1 MDEVNVVIQ
10 SVLPVQQSLPPQ
22 KEKGLEVQSKSEDSS
37 FDRTMRMENKKQPKT
52 EKMNR
57 EEAPKEEKKEYI
69 LSKQSVMKEEPIVKE
84 EEKKETEQL
93 LLAVSEQMVAI
104 EQLRVQ
110 PELLYQYI
118 QKIQELYKEYG
129 NVKLNELPAGE
140 LQQLQELL
148 SNMNIKNAI
157 CLEDT
162 MQMVL
167 DKVTMPEQTMQVL
180 KVVETEICNIAKKQE
195 EPKNA
200 GFLKKENDEE
210 ILKRTLDLEKNSA
223 KDSAKGSEKVQAKE
237 LVQNEETVITN
248 KSEMHG
254 AELFQKTAGS
264 EPVAKQNGMTEKVTL
279 PDLGK
284 KMEAQVEA
292 LQKFVVKQERVLFQ
306 LNPEKLGTLTVFMK
320 KHGDQIDVHVEM
332 EKHDAKK
339 RVEIIFDELR
349 LKLKE
354 KEINIQISYS
364 DKDENRKEQREQEQ
378 RQKQKLASTKH
389 EKKHAKEFAGLLEG

>member
-1 MDEVNVVIQ
+1 MIQ

-22 KEKGLEVQSKSEDSS
+22 KEKGLEVQSKNEDSS
-37 FDRTMRMENKKQPKT
+37 FDRTMRMENKKQPQT
-52 EKMNR
+52 EKTKR
-57 EEAPKEEKKEYI
+57 EEAPTEEKKDYI
-69 LSKQSVMKEEPIVKE
+69 LSKKSVTKEEPIVKK

-104 EQLRVQ
+104 EQLHVQ

-129 NVKLNELPAGE
+129 NIKLNELPAAE

-167 DKVTMPEQTMQVL
+167 DKMKMPEQTMQAL
-180 KVVETEICNIAKKQE
+180 KVVETETCNIAKKQE
-195 EPKNA
+195 ESKEVDLPKLESDDA
-200 GFLKKENDEE
+200 KVELPEVDALND
-210 ILKRTLDLEKNSA
+210 SSFA
-223 KDSAKGSEKVQAKE
+223 
-237 LVQNEETVITN
+237 
-248 KSEMHG
+248 G
-254 AELFQKTAGS
+254 AELLNKTTSTEQVGKSNSGA
-264 EPVAKQNGMTEKVTL
+264 EKVSL

-339 RVEIIFDELR
+339 RVEIIFDELK

-378 RQKQKLASTKH
+378 RQKQKLANTNH
-389 EKKHAKEFAGLLEG
+389 EKQQSTEFAGLLEE

>member
-22 KEKGLEVQSKSEDSS
+22 KEKGLEVQSKNEDSS

-52 EKMNR
+52 EKTKR
-57 EEAPKEEKKEYI
+57 EEAPKEEKKEYN
-69 LSKQSVMKEEPIVKE
+69 LSKPSVTKEEPIVKK

-104 EQLRVQ
+104 EQLHVQ

-129 NVKLNELPAGE
+129 NIKLNELPAAE

-167 DKVTMPEQTMQVL
+167 DKMKMPEQTMQAL
-180 KVVETEICNIAKKQE
+180 KVVETETCNIAKKQE
-195 EPKNA
+195 EFKDVDLSKAESDDAKVELPEGDA
-200 GFLKKENDEE
+200 LNDSS
-210 ILKRTLDLEKNSA
+210 SA
-223 KDSAKGSEKVQAKE
+223 
-237 LVQNEETVITN
+237 
-248 KSEMHG
+248 G
-254 AELFQKTAGS
+254 AELLNKTTSTEQIGKSNSGA
-264 EPVAKQNGMTEKVTL
+264 EKVSL

-339 RVEIIFDELR
+339 RVEIIFDELK

-378 RQKQKLASTKH
+378 RQKQKLANTNH
-389 EKKHAKEFAGLLEG
+389 EKQQSTEFAGLLEE

>member
-1 MDEVNVVIQ
+1 MDEVNIVIQ

-52 EKMNR
+52 EKMKQ

-69 LSKQSVMKEEPIVKE
+69 LSKQSVTKEEPIVKK

-129 NVKLNELPAGE
+129 NIKLNELPANE

-162 MQMVL
+162 MQMAL
-167 DKVTMPEQTMQVL
+167 DKVKMPEQLMQVL
-180 KVVETEICNIAKKQE
+180 KVVETETCNIAKKQE
-195 EPKNA
+195 ESKDVDLPTAESDDVKIELPE
-200 GFLKKENDEE
+200 GDVLNDSSS
-210 ILKRTLDLEKNSA
+210 T
-223 KDSAKGSEKVQAKE
+223 
-237 LVQNEETVITN
+237 
-248 KSEMHG
+248 G
-254 AELFQKTAGS
+254 AELLNKATGTDQIGKSNSGA
-264 EPVAKQNGMTEKVTL
+264 EKVSL

-389 EKKHAKEFAGLLEG
+389 EKQHSKEFAGLLEE

>member
-69 LSKQSVMKEEPIVKE
+69 LSKQSVTKEEPIVKE

-129 NVKLNELPAGE
+129 NVKLNELPAAE

-180 KVVETEICNIAKKQE
+180 KVVETETCNIAKKQE
-195 EPKNA
+195 E
-200 GFLKKENDEE
+200 
-210 ILKRTLDLEKNSA
+210 S
-223 KDSAKGSEKVQAKE
+223 KE
-237 LVQNEETVITN
+237 LDGDLPKAESDDVKIELPEGDVFND
-248 KSEMHG
+248 SSSAG
-254 AELFQKTAGS
+254 AELLNKATGTDSIGKSSSGA
-264 EPVAKQNGMTEKVTL
+264 EKVSL

-378 RQKQKLASTKH
+378 RQKQKLASPKH
-389 EKKHAKEFAGLLEG
+389 EKQHAKEFAGLLEE

>member
-1 MDEVNVVIQ
+1 MDEVNIVIQ

-52 EKMNR
+52 EKMKQ

-69 LSKQSVMKEEPIVKE
+69 FSKQSVTKEEPIVKK

-129 NVKLNELPAGE
+129 NIKLNELPAAE

-180 KVVETEICNIAKKQE
+180 KVVETETCNIAKKQE
-195 EPKNA
+195 E
-200 GFLKKENDEE
+200 
-210 ILKRTLDLEKNSA
+210 S
-223 KDSAKGSEKVQAKE
+223 KE
-237 LVQNEETVITN
+237 LDVDLPKAEGDDVKIELPEGDVLNNSSST
-248 KSEMHG
+248 G
-254 AELFQKTAGS
+254 AELLNKATGTDQIGKSNSGA
-264 EPVAKQNGMTEKVTL
+264 EKVTL

-389 EKKHAKEFAGLLEG
+389 EKQHAKEFAGLLEE

>member
-22 KEKGLEVQSKSEDSS
+22 KEKGLEVQLKNEDSS
-37 FDRTMRMENKKQPKT
+37 FDRTMRMENKKQPQT
-52 EKMNR
+52 EKTKR
-57 EEAPKEEKKEYI
+57 EEAPKEEKKEYN
-69 LSKQSVMKEEPIVKE
+69 LSKTSVTKEEPIVKK

-104 EQLRVQ
+104 EQLHVQ

-129 NVKLNELPAGE
+129 NIKLNELPAAE

-167 DKVTMPEQTMQVL
+167 DKMKMPEQTMQAL
-180 KVVETEICNIAKKQE
+180 KVVETETCNIAKEQE
-195 EPKNA
+195 ESKEVDLPKLESDDA
-200 GFLKKENDEE
+200 KVELPEVDALNDSS
-210 ILKRTLDLEKNSA
+210 SA
-223 KDSAKGSEKVQAKE
+223 
-237 LVQNEETVITN
+237 
-248 KSEMHG
+248 G
-254 AELFQKTAGS
+254 AELLNKTTSTEQIGKSNSGA
-264 EPVAKQNGMTEKVTL
+264 EKVSL

-378 RQKQKLASTKH
+378 RQKQKLANTNH
-389 EKKHAKEFAGLLEG
+389 EKQQSTEFAGLLEE

>member
-52 EKMNR
+52 EKMKR
-57 EEAPKEEKKEYI
+57 EEAPKEEKKEYN
-69 LSKQSVMKEEPIVKE
+69 LSKPSVTKEEPIVKK

-104 EQLRVQ
+104 EQLHVQ

-129 NVKLNELPAGE
+129 NIKLNELPAAE

-167 DKVTMPEQTMQVL
+167 DKMKMPEQTMQAL
-180 KVVETEICNIAKKQE
+180 KVVETETCNIAKEQE
-195 EPKNA
+195 ESKEVDLPKLESDDA
-200 GFLKKENDEE
+200 KVELPEVDALNDSS
-210 ILKRTLDLEKNSA
+210 SA
-223 KDSAKGSEKVQAKE
+223 
-237 LVQNEETVITN
+237 
-248 KSEMHG
+248 G
-254 AELFQKTAGS
+254 AELLNKTTSTEQIGKSNSGA
-264 EPVAKQNGMTEKVTL
+264 EKVSL

-378 RQKQKLASTKH
+378 RQKQKLANTNH
-389 EKKHAKEFAGLLEG
+389 EKQQSTEFAGLLEE

>member
-22 KEKGLEVQSKSEDSS
+22 KEKGLEVQSKNEDSS
-37 FDRTMRMENKKQPKT
+37 FDRTMRMENKKQPQT
-52 EKMNR
+52 EKTKR
-57 EEAPKEEKKEYI
+57 EEAPTEEKKDYI
-69 LSKQSVMKEEPIVKE
+69 LSKKSVTKEEPIVKK

-104 EQLRVQ
+104 EQLHVQ

-129 NVKLNELPAGE
+129 NIKLNELPAAE

-167 DKVTMPEQTMQVL
+167 DKMKMPEQTMQAL
-180 KVVETEICNIAKKQE
+180 KVVETETCNIAKKQE
-195 EPKNA
+195 EFKDVDFPKLESDDA
-200 GFLKKENDEE
+200 KVELPEVDALNDSS
-210 ILKRTLDLEKNSA
+210 SA
-223 KDSAKGSEKVQAKE
+223 
-237 LVQNEETVITN
+237 
-248 KSEMHG
+248 G
-254 AELFQKTAGS
+254 AELLNKTTSTEQVGKSNSGA
-264 EPVAKQNGMTEKVTL
+264 EKVSL

-339 RVEIIFDELR
+339 RVEIIFDELK

-378 RQKQKLASTKH
+378 RQKQKLANTNH
-389 EKKHAKEFAGLLEG
+389 EKQQSTEFAGLLEE

>member
-22 KEKGLEVQSKSEDSS
+22 KEKGLEVQSKNEDSS
-37 FDRTMRMENKKQPKT
+37 FDRTMRMEKKKQPQT
-52 EKMNR
+52 EKTKR
-57 EEAPKEEKKEYI
+57 EEAPKEERKDYI
-69 LSKQSVMKEEPIVKE
+69 LSKKSVTEEEPIVKK

-104 EQLRVQ
+104 EQLHVQ

-129 NVKLNELPAGE
+129 NIKLNELPAAE

-167 DKVTMPEQTMQVL
+167 EKMKMPEQAMQAL
-180 KVVETEICNIAKKQE
+180 KAVETETCNIAKEQE
-195 EPKNA
+195 EFKDVDLPKLESDDTKVELPEVDA
-200 GFLKKENDEE
+200 LNDSS
-210 ILKRTLDLEKNSA
+210 SA
-223 KDSAKGSEKVQAKE
+223 
-237 LVQNEETVITN
+237 
-248 KSEMHG
+248 G
-254 AELFQKTAGS
+254 AELLNKTTSTEQVGKSNSGA
-264 EPVAKQNGMTEKVTL
+264 EKVSL

-364 DKDENRKEQREQEQ
+364 DKDENRKEQREQDQ
-378 RQKQKLASTKH
+378 RQKQKLANTNH
-389 EKKHAKEFAGLLEG
+389 EKQQSTEFAGLLEE

>member
-22 KEKGLEVQSKSEDSS
+22 KEKGLEIQSKNENSS
-37 FDRTMRMENKKQPKT
+37 FDRTLRMENKQQPKT
-52 EKMNR
+52 EKTKR
-57 EEAPKEEKKEYI
+57 EEAPKEEKKEYN
-69 LSKQSVMKEEPIVKE
+69 LSKPSVTKEEPSVKK

-110 PELLYQYI
+110 PELLYQYM

-129 NVKLNELPAGE
+129 NIKLNELPAGE

-167 DKVTMPEQTMQVL
+167 DKVKMPEQMMQAL
-180 KVVETEICNIAKKQE
+180 KVVETETCNIAKKQE
-195 EPKNA
+195 ESK
-200 GFLKKENDEE
+200 DV
-210 ILKRTLDLEKNSA
+210 DL
-223 KDSAKGSEKVQAKE
+223 
-237 LVQNEETVITN
+237 L
-248 KSEMHG
+248 KSESDDVKVELPEVDSLSDSSSTG
-254 AELFQKTAGS
+254 AELLNKATSTDQIGKSNSGA
-264 EPVAKQNGMTEKVTL
+264 EKVTL

-306 LNPEKLGTLTVFMK
+306 LNPEKFGTLTVFMK

-378 RQKQKLASTKH
+378 RQKQKLASTQH
-389 EKKHAKEFAGLLEG
+389 EKQQSKEFAGLLEE

>member
-22 KEKGLEVQSKSEDSS
+22 KEKGLEVQSKNEDSS
-37 FDRTMRMENKKQPKT
+37 FDRTMRMENKKQPQT
-52 EKMNR
+52 EKTKR
-57 EEAPKEEKKEYI
+57 EEAPTEEKKDYI
-69 LSKQSVMKEEPIVKE
+69 LSKKSVTKEEPNVKK

-104 EQLRVQ
+104 EQLHVQ

-129 NVKLNELPAGE
+129 NIKLNELPAAE

-167 DKVTMPEQTMQVL
+167 DKMKMPEQTMQAL
-180 KVVETEICNIAKKQE
+180 KVVETETCNIAKEQE
-195 EPKNA
+195 ESKEVDLPKLESDDA
-200 GFLKKENDEE
+200 KVELPEVDALNDSS
-210 ILKRTLDLEKNSA
+210 SA
-223 KDSAKGSEKVQAKE
+223 
-237 LVQNEETVITN
+237 
-248 KSEMHG
+248 G
-254 AELFQKTAGS
+254 AELLNKTTSTEQVGKSNSGA
-264 EPVAKQNGMTEKVTL
+264 EKVSL

-320 KHGDQIDVHVEM
+320 KQGDQIDVHVEM

-339 RVEIIFDELR
+339 RVEIIFDELK

-378 RQKQKLASTKH
+378 RQKQKLANTNH
-389 EKKHAKEFAGLLEG
+389 EKQQSTEFAGLLEE

>member
-22 KEKGLEVQSKSEDSS
+22 KEKGLEVQSKNEDSS
-37 FDRTMRMENKKQPKT
+37 FDRTMRMENKKQPQT
-52 EKMNR
+52 EKTKR
-57 EEAPKEEKKEYI
+57 EEAPKEERKDYI
-69 LSKQSVMKEEPIVKE
+69 LSKKSVTEEEPIVKK

-104 EQLRVQ
+104 EQLHVQ

-129 NVKLNELPAGE
+129 NIKLNELPAAE

-167 DKVTMPEQTMQVL
+167 EKMKMPEQAMQAL
-180 KVVETEICNIAKKQE
+180 KAVETETCNIAKGQE
-195 EPKNA
+195 EFKDVDLPKLESDDTKVELPEVDA
-200 GFLKKENDEE
+200 LNDSS
-210 ILKRTLDLEKNSA
+210 SA
-223 KDSAKGSEKVQAKE
+223 
-237 LVQNEETVITN
+237 
-248 KSEMHG
+248 G
-254 AELFQKTAGS
+254 AELLNKTTSTEQVGKSNSGA
-264 EPVAKQNGMTEKVTL
+264 EKVSL

-364 DKDENRKEQREQEQ
+364 DKDENRKEQREQDQ
-378 RQKQKLASTKH
+378 RQKQKLANTNH
-389 EKKHAKEFAGLLEG
+389 EKQQSTEFAGLLEE

>member
-37 FDRTMRMENKKQPKT
+37 FDRAMRMENKKQPKT
-52 EKMNR
+52 EKTKR
-57 EEAPKEEKKEYI
+57 EEAPIEEKKEYI
-69 LSKQSVMKEEPIVKE
+69 LSKKSVTKEAPFVKK

-129 NVKLNELPAGE
+129 NIKLNELPAGE

-167 DKVTMPEQTMQVL
+167 DKVTMPEQTMEAL
-180 KVVETEICNIAKKQE
+180 KVVETETCNIAKKQE
-195 EPKNA
+195 DFK
-200 GFLKKENDEE
+200 D
-210 ILKRTLDLEKNSA
+210 LDL
-223 KDSAKGSEKVQAKE
+223 D
-237 LVQNEETVITN
+237 LL
-248 KSEMHG
+248 KSESDDVKVELPEGDTLNDSSSAG
-254 AELFQKTAGS
+254 AELLNKATSTDQVGKSNSGA
-264 EPVAKQNGMTEKVTL
+264 EKVSL

-378 RQKQKLASTKH
+378 RQKQKLASPKH
-389 EKKHAKEFAGLLEG
+389 EKQHAKEFAGLLEE

>member
-22 KEKGLEVQSKSEDSS
+22 KDKGLEIQSKNEDSS
-37 FDRTMRMENKKQPKT
+37 FDRTMRMENKKQPQT
-52 EKMNR
+52 EKTKR
-57 EEAPKEEKKEYI
+57 EEAPTEEKKDYI
-69 LSKQSVMKEEPIVKE
+69 LSKKSVTKEEPIVKK

-104 EQLRVQ
+104 EQLHVQ

-129 NVKLNELPAGE
+129 NIKLNELPAAE

-167 DKVTMPEQTMQVL
+167 DKMKMPEQTMQAL
-180 KVVETEICNIAKKQE
+180 KVVETETCNIAKKQE
-195 EPKNA
+195 EFKDVDLPKGESDDA
-200 GFLKKENDEE
+200 KVELPEVDALNDSSS
-210 ILKRTLDLEKNSA
+210 T
-223 KDSAKGSEKVQAKE
+223 
-237 LVQNEETVITN
+237 
-248 KSEMHG
+248 G
-254 AELFQKTAGS
+254 AELLNKTTSTEQVGKSNSGA
-264 EPVAKQNGMTEKVTL
+264 EKVSL

-339 RVEIIFDELR
+339 RVEIIFDELK

-378 RQKQKLASTKH
+378 RQKQKLANTNH
-389 EKKHAKEFAGLLEG
+389 EKQQSTEFAGLLEE

>member
-1 MDEVNVVIQ
+1 MDEVNIVIQ

-52 EKMNR
+52 EKMKR
-57 EEAPKEEKKEYI
+57 EEAPKEEKKEYT
-69 LSKQSVMKEEPIVKE
+69 LSKQSVTKEEPIVKK

-129 NVKLNELPAGE
+129 NIKLNELPANE

-162 MQMVL
+162 MQMAL
-167 DKVTMPEQTMQVL
+167 DKMKIPEQTMQAL
-180 KVVETEICNIAKKQE
+180 KIVETETCNIAKKQE
-195 EPKNA
+195 
-200 GFLKKENDEE
+200 D
-210 ILKRTLDLEKNSA
+210 A
-223 KDSAKGSEKVQAKE
+223 KDLDVDLPKAEGDDVKIE
-237 LVQNEETVITN
+237 LPEGDVLNDSSST
-248 KSEMHG
+248 G
-254 AELFQKTAGS
+254 AELLNKATGTDQIGKSNSGA
-264 EPVAKQNGMTEKVTL
+264 EKVTL

-389 EKKHAKEFAGLLEG
+389 EKQHAKEFAGLLEE

>member
-22 KEKGLEVQSKSEDSS
+22 KEKGLEVQSKNEDSS
-37 FDRTMRMENKKQPKT
+37 FDRTMRMENKKQPQT
-52 EKMNR
+52 EKTKR
-57 EEAPKEEKKEYI
+57 EEAPTEEKKDYI
-69 LSKQSVMKEEPIVKE
+69 LSKKSVTKEEPIVKK

-104 EQLRVQ
+104 EQLHVQ

-129 NVKLNELPAGE
+129 NIKLNELSAAE

-167 DKVTMPEQTMQVL
+167 DKMKMPEQTMQAL
-180 KVVETEICNIAKKQE
+180 KVVETETCNIAKKQE
-195 EPKNA
+195 ESKEVDLPKLESDDA
-200 GFLKKENDEE
+200 KVELPEVDALNDSS
-210 ILKRTLDLEKNSA
+210 SA
-223 KDSAKGSEKVQAKE
+223 
-237 LVQNEETVITN
+237 
-248 KSEMHG
+248 G
-254 AELFQKTAGS
+254 AELLNKTTSTEQVGKSNSGA
-264 EPVAKQNGMTEKVTL
+264 EKVSL

-339 RVEIIFDELR
+339 RVEIIFDELK

-378 RQKQKLASTKH
+378 RQKQKLANTNH
-389 EKKHAKEFAGLLEG
+389 EKQQSTEFAGLLEE

>member
-1 MDEVNVVIQ
+1 MDEVNIVIQ

-52 EKMNR
+52 EKMKR
-57 EEAPKEEKKEYI
+57 EEAPKEEKEYI
-69 LSKQSVMKEEPIVKE
+69 LSKQSVTKEEPIVKK
-84 EEKKETEQL
+84 EEKQETEQL

-162 MQMVL
+162 MQMAL
-167 DKVTMPEQTMQVL
+167 DKVKMPEQTMQVL
-180 KVVETEICNIAKKQE
+180 KVVETETCNIAKKQE
-195 EPKNA
+195 DSKDLDVDLPKA
-200 GFLKKENDEE
+200 EGDDVKIELLEGDVLNDSSS
-210 ILKRTLDLEKNSA
+210 T
-223 KDSAKGSEKVQAKE
+223 
-237 LVQNEETVITN
+237 
-248 KSEMHG
+248 G
-254 AELFQKTAGS
+254 AELLNKATGTDQIGKSNSGA
-264 EPVAKQNGMTEKVTL
+264 EKVTL

-389 EKKHAKEFAGLLEG
+389 EKQHSKEFAGLLEE

>member
-1 MDEVNVVIQ
+1 MDEVNIVIQ

-52 EKMNR
+52 EKMKR

-69 LSKQSVMKEEPIVKE
+69 LSKQSVTKEEPIVKK

-129 NVKLNELPAGE
+129 NIKLNELPANE

-167 DKVTMPEQTMQVL
+167 DKVTMPEQTMQAL
-180 KVVETEICNIAKKQE
+180 KIVETETCNIAKKQE
-195 EPKNA
+195 DSKDLDVDLPKA
-200 GFLKKENDEE
+200 EGDDVKIELPEGDVLNDSSS
-210 ILKRTLDLEKNSA
+210 T
-223 KDSAKGSEKVQAKE
+223 
-237 LVQNEETVITN
+237 
-248 KSEMHG
+248 G
-254 AELFQKTAGS
+254 AELLNKATGTDQIGKSNSGA
-264 EPVAKQNGMTEKVTL
+264 EKVTI

-389 EKKHAKEFAGLLEG
+389 EKQHAKEFAGLLEE

>member
-22 KEKGLEVQSKSEDSS
+22 KEKGLEVQSKNEDSS
-37 FDRTMRMENKKQPKT
+37 FDRTMRIENKKQPKT
-52 EKMNR
+52 EKTKR
-57 EEAPKEEKKEYI
+57 EEAPKEEKKEYN
-69 LSKQSVMKEEPIVKE
+69 LSKPSVTKEEPIVKK
-84 EEKKETEQL
+84 EEKKDTEQL

-104 EQLRVQ
+104 EQLHVQ

-129 NVKLNELPAGE
+129 NIKLNELPAAE

-167 DKVTMPEQTMQVL
+167 DKMKMPEQTMQAL
-180 KVVETEICNIAKKQE
+180 KVVETETCNIAKEQE
-195 EPKNA
+195 EFKEVDLPKLESDDA
-200 GFLKKENDEE
+200 KVELPEVDALNDSS
-210 ILKRTLDLEKNSA
+210 SA
-223 KDSAKGSEKVQAKE
+223 
-237 LVQNEETVITN
+237 
-248 KSEMHG
+248 G
-254 AELFQKTAGS
+254 AELLNKTTSTEQIGKSNSGA
-264 EPVAKQNGMTEKVTL
+264 EKVSL

-378 RQKQKLASTKH
+378 RQKQKLANTNH
-389 EKKHAKEFAGLLEG
+389 EKQQSTEFAGLLEE

>member
-37 FDRTMRMENKKQPKT
+37 FDRAMRMENKKQPKT
-52 EKMNR
+52 EKTKQEN
-57 EEAPKEEKKEYI
+57 APGDRKENI
-69 LSKQSVMKEEPIVKE
+69 LSKKSATKEEPSVKK

-129 NVKLNELPAGE
+129 NIKLNELPAGE

-162 MQMVL
+162 MQIVL
-167 DKVTMPEQTMQVL
+167 DKVKMPEQMMQVL
-180 KVVETEICNIAKKQE
+180 KVVEKEACNIAKQQE
-195 EPKNA
+195 EFKDLDGDLPKAESDNVKIELPE
-200 GFLKKENDEE
+200 GDVFNDS
-210 ILKRTLDLEKNSA
+210 NSA
-223 KDSAKGSEKVQAKE
+223 
-237 LVQNEETVITN
+237 
-248 KSEMHG
+248 G
-254 AELFQKTAGS
+254 AELLNKATSTDQIGKSNSGA
-264 EPVAKQNGMTEKVTL
+264 EKVSL

-306 LNPEKLGTLTVFMK
+306 LNPEKLGTVTVFMK

-378 RQKQKLASTKH
+378 RQKQQLASTKH
-389 EKKHAKEFAGLLEG
+389 EKQESKEFAGLLEE

>member
-22 KEKGLEVQSKSEDSS
+22 KEKGLEVQSKNEDSS
-37 FDRTMRMENKKQPKT
+37 FDRTMRMENKKQPQT
-52 EKMNR
+52 EKTKR
-57 EEAPKEEKKEYI
+57 EEAPTEEKKDYI
-69 LSKQSVMKEEPIVKE
+69 LSKKSVTKEEPNVKK

-104 EQLRVQ
+104 EQLHVQ

-129 NVKLNELPAGE
+129 NIKLNELPAAE
-140 LQQLQELL
+140 LQQLQELF

-167 DKVTMPEQTMQVL
+167 DKMKMPEQTMQAL
-180 KVVETEICNIAKKQE
+180 KVVETETCNIAKEQE
-195 EPKNA
+195 ESKEVDLPKLESDDA
-200 GFLKKENDEE
+200 KVELPEVDALNDSS
-210 ILKRTLDLEKNSA
+210 SA
-223 KDSAKGSEKVQAKE
+223 
-237 LVQNEETVITN
+237 
-248 KSEMHG
+248 G
-254 AELFQKTAGS
+254 AELLNKTTSTEQVGKSNSGA
-264 EPVAKQNGMTEKVTL
+264 EKVSL

-339 RVEIIFDELR
+339 RVEIIFDELK

-378 RQKQKLASTKH
+378 RQKQKLANTNH
-389 EKKHAKEFAGLLEG
+389 EKQQSTEFAGLLEE

>member
-37 FDRTMRMENKKQPKT
+37 FDRVMRMENTKQPKT
-52 EKMNR
+52 EKTKR
-57 EEAPKEEKKEYI
+57 EDAPEDRKENI
-69 LSKQSVMKEEPIVKE
+69 LSKKSATKEEPSVKK

-129 NVKLNELPAGE
+129 NIKLNELPAGE

-167 DKVTMPEQTMQVL
+167 DKVKMPEQTMEVL
-180 KVVETEICNIAKKQE
+180 KVVETETCNIAKKQE
-195 EPKNA
+195 ESK
-200 GFLKKENDEE
+200 
-210 ILKRTLDLEKNSA
+210 DLEGDLPKAESEDVKVELPEGDVFNDSNSA
-223 KDSAKGSEKVQAKE
+223 
-237 LVQNEETVITN
+237 
-248 KSEMHG
+248 G
-254 AELFQKTAGS
+254 AELLNKATSTDQIGKSNSGA
-264 EPVAKQNGMTEKVTL
+264 EKVSL

-354 KEINIQISYS
+354 KEINIQISYA

-378 RQKQKLASTKH
+378 RQKQKLATTRH
-389 EKKHAKEFAGLLEG
+389 EKQESKEFAGLLEE

>member
-22 KEKGLEVQSKSEDSS
+22 KEKGLEVQSKNEDSS
-37 FDRTMRMENKKQPKT
+37 FDRTMRNENKKQPKT
-52 EKMNR
+52 EKTKR
-57 EEAPKEEKKEYI
+57 EEAPKEEKKEYN
-69 LSKQSVMKEEPIVKE
+69 LSKPSVTKEEPIVKK

-104 EQLRVQ
+104 EQLHVQ

-129 NVKLNELPAGE
+129 NIKLNELPAAE

-167 DKVTMPEQTMQVL
+167 DKMKMPEQTMQAL
-180 KVVETEICNIAKKQE
+180 KAVETETCNIAKKQE
-195 EPKNA
+195 EFKDVDLPKA
-200 GFLKKENDEE
+200 ESDDAKVELPEIDALNDSS
-210 ILKRTLDLEKNSA
+210 SA
-223 KDSAKGSEKVQAKE
+223 
-237 LVQNEETVITN
+237 
-248 KSEMHG
+248 G
-254 AELFQKTAGS
+254 AELLNKATSTEQIGKSNSGAG
-264 EPVAKQNGMTEKVTL
+264 KVSL

-339 RVEIIFDELR
+339 RVEIIFDELK

-378 RQKQKLASTKH
+378 RQKQKLANTNH
-389 EKKHAKEFAGLLEG
+389 EKQQSTEFAGLLEE

>member
-22 KEKGLEVQSKSEDSS
+22 KEKGLEVQSKNEDSS
-37 FDRTMRMENKKQPKT
+37 FDRTMRIENKKQPKT
-52 EKMNR
+52 EKTKR
-57 EEAPKEEKKEYI
+57 EEAPKEEKKEYN
-69 LSKQSVMKEEPIVKE
+69 LSKTSVTKEEPIVKK

-104 EQLRVQ
+104 EQLHVQ

-129 NVKLNELPAGE
+129 NIKLNELPAAE

-167 DKVTMPEQTMQVL
+167 DKMKMPEQAMQAL
-180 KVVETEICNIAKKQE
+180 KAVETETCNIAKKQE
-195 EPKNA
+195 ESKEVDLPKLESDDA
-200 GFLKKENDEE
+200 KVELPEVDALNDSS
-210 ILKRTLDLEKNSA
+210 SA
-223 KDSAKGSEKVQAKE
+223 
-237 LVQNEETVITN
+237 
-248 KSEMHG
+248 G
-254 AELFQKTAGS
+254 AELLNKTTSTEQIGKSNSGA
-264 EPVAKQNGMTEKVTL
+264 EKVSL

-378 RQKQKLASTKH
+378 RQKQKLANTNH
-389 EKKHAKEFAGLLEG
+389 EKQQSTEFAGLLEE

>member
-22 KEKGLEVQSKSEDSS
+22 KEKGLEVQSKNEDSS
-37 FDRTMRMENKKQPKT
+37 FDRTMRMENKKQPQT
-52 EKMNR
+52 EKTKR
-57 EEAPKEEKKEYI
+57 EEAPTEEKKDYI
-69 LSKQSVMKEEPIVKE
+69 LSKKSVTKEEPIVKK

-104 EQLRVQ
+104 EQLHVQ

-129 NVKLNELPAGE
+129 NIKLNELPAAE

-167 DKVTMPEQTMQVL
+167 DKMKMPEQTMQAL
-180 KVVETEICNIAKKQE
+180 KVVETETCNIAKKQE
-195 EPKNA
+195 ESKEVDLPKLESDDA
-200 GFLKKENDEE
+200 KVELPEVDALNDSS
-210 ILKRTLDLEKNSA
+210 SA
-223 KDSAKGSEKVQAKE
+223 
-237 LVQNEETVITN
+237 
-248 KSEMHG
+248 G
-254 AELFQKTAGS
+254 AELLNKTTSTEQVGKSNSGA
-264 EPVAKQNGMTEKVTL
+264 EKVSL

-320 KHGDQIDVHVEM
+320 KQGDQIDVHVEM

-339 RVEIIFDELR
+339 RVEIIFDELK

-378 RQKQKLASTKH
+378 RQKQKLANTNH
-389 EKKHAKEFAGLLEG
+389 EKQQSTEFAGLLEE

>member
-22 KEKGLEVQSKSEDSS
+22 KEKGLEIQSKNENSS
-37 FDRTMRMENKKQPKT
+37 FDRTLRMENKQQPKT
-52 EKMNR
+52 EKTKR
-57 EEAPKEEKKEYI
+57 EEAPKEEKKEYN
-69 LSKQSVMKEEPIVKE
+69 LSKPSVTKEEPIVKK

-129 NVKLNELPAGE
+129 NIKLNELPAGE

-148 SNMNIKNAI
+148 SNMNIKNAV

-167 DKVTMPEQTMQVL
+167 DKVKMPEQTMQAL
-180 KVVETEICNIAKKQE
+180 KVVETETCNIAKKQE
-195 EPKNA
+195 ESK
-200 GFLKKENDEE
+200 DV
-210 ILKRTLDLEKNSA
+210 DL
-223 KDSAKGSEKVQAKE
+223 
-237 LVQNEETVITN
+237 L
-248 KSEMHG
+248 KSESDDVKVELPEVDSLNDSSSTG
-254 AELFQKTAGS
+254 AELLNKATSTDQIGKSNSGA
-264 EPVAKQNGMTEKVTL
+264 EKVTL

-306 LNPEKLGTLTVFMK
+306 LNPEKFGTLTVFMK

-378 RQKQKLASTKH
+378 RQKQKLASTQH
-389 EKKHAKEFAGLLEG
+389 EKQQSKEFAGLLEE

>member
-37 FDRTMRMENKKQPKT
+37 FDRAMRMENKQQPKT
-52 EKMNR
+52 EKTKREDAPENR
-57 EEAPKEEKKEYI
+57 KENI
-69 LSKQSVMKEEPIVKE
+69 LSKKTATKEEPNVKK

-129 NVKLNELPAGE
+129 NIKLNELPAGE

-162 MQMVL
+162 MQMIL
-167 DKVTMPEQTMQVL
+167 DKVKMPEQTMQVL
-180 KVVETEICNIAKKQE
+180 KVVETETCNIAKKQE
-195 EPKNA
+195 DSKDVDLPTAESDDVKIELPE
-200 GFLKKENDEE
+200 GDVFNDS
-210 ILKRTLDLEKNSA
+210 NSA
-223 KDSAKGSEKVQAKE
+223 
-237 LVQNEETVITN
+237 
-248 KSEMHG
+248 G
-254 AELFQKTAGS
+254 AELLNKAASTDPIGKSNSGA
-264 EPVAKQNGMTEKVTL
+264 EKVSL

-378 RQKQKLASTKH
+378 RQKQQLASTKH
-389 EKKHAKEFAGLLEG
+389 EKQESKEFAGLLEE

>member
-22 KEKGLEVQSKSEDSS
+22 KEKGLEVQSKNEDSS
-37 FDRTMRMENKKQPKT
+37 FDRTMRMENKKQPQT
-52 EKMNR
+52 EKAKR
-57 EEAPKEEKKEYI
+57 EEAPKEEKKDYI
-69 LSKQSVMKEEPIVKE
+69 LSKKSVTKEEPIVKK

-104 EQLRVQ
+104 EQLHVQ

-129 NVKLNELPAGE
+129 NIKLNELPAAE

-167 DKVTMPEQTMQVL
+167 DKMKMPEQTMQAL
-180 KVVETEICNIAKKQE
+180 KAVETETCNIAKKQE
-195 EPKNA
+195 EFKDVDIPKA
-200 GFLKKENDEE
+200 ERDGAKVELPEGDALNDSS
-210 ILKRTLDLEKNSA
+210 SA
-223 KDSAKGSEKVQAKE
+223 
-237 LVQNEETVITN
+237 
-248 KSEMHG
+248 G
-254 AELFQKTAGS
+254 AELLNKTTSTEQIGKSNSGA
-264 EPVAKQNGMTEKVTL
+264 EKVSL

-339 RVEIIFDELR
+339 RVEIIFDELK

-378 RQKQKLASTKH
+378 RQKQKLANTNH
-389 EKKHAKEFAGLLEG
+389 EKQQSTEFAGLLEE

>member
-22 KEKGLEVQSKSEDSS
+22 KEKGLEIQSENENSS
-37 FDRTMRMENKKQPKT
+37 FDRTLRMENKQQPKT
-52 EKMNR
+52 EKTKR
-57 EEAPKEEKKEYI
+57 EEAPKEEKKEYN
-69 LSKQSVMKEEPIVKE
+69 LSKPSVTKEEPIVKK

-104 EQLRVQ
+104 EQLLVQ

-129 NVKLNELPAGE
+129 DIKLNELPAGE

-148 SNMNIKNAI
+148 SNMNIKNAV

-167 DKVTMPEQTMQVL
+167 DKVKMPEQTMQAL
-180 KVVETEICNIAKKQE
+180 KVVETETCNIAKKQE
-195 EPKNA
+195 ESK
-200 GFLKKENDEE
+200 DV
-210 ILKRTLDLEKNSA
+210 DL
-223 KDSAKGSEKVQAKE
+223 
-237 LVQNEETVITN
+237 L
-248 KSEMHG
+248 KSESDDVKVELPEVDLLNDSSSTG
-254 AELFQKTAGS
+254 AELLNKATSTDQIGKSNSGA
-264 EPVAKQNGMTEKVTL
+264 EKVTL

-306 LNPEKLGTLTVFMK
+306 LNPEKFGTLTVFMK

-378 RQKQKLASTKH
+378 RQKQKLASTQH
-389 EKKHAKEFAGLLEG
+389 EKQQSKEFAGLLEE

>member
-22 KEKGLEVQSKSEDSS
+22 KEKGLEVQSKNEDSS
-37 FDRTMRMENKKQPKT
+37 FDRTMRMENKKQPQT
-52 EKMNR
+52 EKTKR
-57 EEAPKEEKKEYI
+57 EEAPKEERKDYI
-69 LSKQSVMKEEPIVKE
+69 LSKKSVTEEEPIVKK

-104 EQLRVQ
+104 EQLHVQ

-129 NVKLNELPAGE
+129 NIKLNELPAAE

-167 DKVTMPEQTMQVL
+167 DKMKMPEQTMQAL
-180 KVVETEICNIAKKQE
+180 KVVETETCNIAKKQE
-195 EPKNA
+195 ESKEVDLPKLESDDA
-200 GFLKKENDEE
+200 KVELPEVDALNDSS
-210 ILKRTLDLEKNSA
+210 SA
-223 KDSAKGSEKVQAKE
+223 
-237 LVQNEETVITN
+237 
-248 KSEMHG
+248 G
-254 AELFQKTAGS
+254 AELLNKTTSTEQIGKSNSGA
-264 EPVAKQNGMTEKVTL
+264 EKVSL

-378 RQKQKLASTKH
+378 RQKQKLANTNH
-389 EKKHAKEFAGLLEG
+389 EKQQSTEFAGLLEE

>member
-1 MDEVNVVIQ
+1 MDEVNIVIQ

-52 EKMNR
+52 EKIKQ

-69 LSKQSVMKEEPIVKE
+69 LSEQAVTKEEPIVKK

-129 NVKLNELPAGE
+129 NIKLNELPAAE

-162 MQMVL
+162 IQMAL

-180 KVVETEICNIAKKQE
+180 KVVESESCNIAKKQE
-195 EPKNA
+195 EFKDLDTDLPESGSDNVKIELPEVDA
-200 GFLKKENDEE
+200 LNDSS
-210 ILKRTLDLEKNSA
+210 SA
-223 KDSAKGSEKVQAKE
+223 
-237 LVQNEETVITN
+237 
-248 KSEMHG
+248 G
-254 AELFQKTAGS
+254 AELLNKATR
-264 EPVAKQNGMTEKVTL
+264 
-279 PDLGK
+279 PDKKGK
-284 KMEAQVEA
+284 
-292 LQKFVVKQERVLFQ
+292 
-306 LNPEKLGTLTVFMK
+306 
-320 KHGDQIDVHVEM
+320 
-332 EKHDAKK
+332 
-339 RVEIIFDELR
+339 
-349 LKLKE
+349 
-354 KEINIQISYS
+354 
-364 DKDENRKEQREQEQ
+364 
-378 RQKQKLASTKH
+378 
-389 EKKHAKEFAGLLEG
+389 

>member
-1 MDEVNVVIQ
+1 MDEVNIVIQ

-52 EKMNR
+52 EKMKR

-69 LSKQSVMKEEPIVKE
+69 LSKQSVTKEEPIVKK

-129 NVKLNELPAGE
+129 NIKLNELPANE

-162 MQMVL
+162 MQMAL
-167 DKVTMPEQTMQVL
+167 DKVKMPEQTMQVL
-180 KVVETEICNIAKKQE
+180 KVVETETCNIAKKQE
-195 EPKNA
+195 EFKDTDFPKDE
-200 GFLKKENDEE
+200 GDDVKIELPEGDVLNDSSS
-210 ILKRTLDLEKNSA
+210 T
-223 KDSAKGSEKVQAKE
+223 
-237 LVQNEETVITN
+237 
-248 KSEMHG
+248 G
-254 AELFQKTAGS
+254 AELLNKATGTDQIGKSNSSAD
-264 EPVAKQNGMTEKVTL
+264 KVSL

-389 EKKHAKEFAGLLEG
+389 EKQHSKEFAGLLEE

>member
-1 MDEVNVVIQ
+1 MDEVNVVNVVIQ

-22 KEKGLEVQSKSEDSS
+22 KEKGLEVQSKNEDSS
-37 FDRTMRMENKKQPKT
+37 FDRTMRMENKKQPQT
-52 EKMNR
+52 EKTKR
-57 EEAPKEEKKEYI
+57 EEAPKEERKDYI
-69 LSKQSVMKEEPIVKE
+69 LSKKSVTEEEPIVKK

-104 EQLRVQ
+104 EQLHVQ

-129 NVKLNELPAGE
+129 NIKLNELPAAE

-167 DKVTMPEQTMQVL
+167 DKMKMPEQTMQAL
-180 KVVETEICNIAKKQE
+180 KVVETETCNIAKEQE
-195 EPKNA
+195 EFKEVDLPKLESDDA
-200 GFLKKENDEE
+200 KVELPEVDALNDSS
-210 ILKRTLDLEKNSA
+210 SA
-223 KDSAKGSEKVQAKE
+223 
-237 LVQNEETVITN
+237 
-248 KSEMHG
+248 G
-254 AELFQKTAGS
+254 AELLNKTTSTEQIGKSNSGA
-264 EPVAKQNGMTEKVTL
+264 EKVSL

-378 RQKQKLASTKH
+378 RQKQKLANTNH
-389 EKKHAKEFAGLLEG
+389 EKQQSTEFAGLLEE

>member
-22 KEKGLEVQSKSEDSS
+22 KEKGLEVQSKNEDSS
-37 FDRTMRMENKKQPKT
+37 FDRTMRIENKKQPKT
-52 EKMNR
+52 EKTKR
-57 EEAPKEEKKEYI
+57 EEAPKEEKKEYN
-69 LSKQSVMKEEPIVKE
+69 LSKPSVTKEEPIVKK

-104 EQLRVQ
+104 EQLHVQ

-129 NVKLNELPAGE
+129 NIKLNELPAAE

-167 DKVTMPEQTMQVL
+167 DKMKMPEQTMQAL
-180 KVVETEICNIAKKQE
+180 KVVETETCNIAKEQE
-195 EPKNA
+195 ESKEVDLPKLESDDA
-200 GFLKKENDEE
+200 KVELPEVDALNDSS
-210 ILKRTLDLEKNSA
+210 SA
-223 KDSAKGSEKVQAKE
+223 
-237 LVQNEETVITN
+237 
-248 KSEMHG
+248 G
-254 AELFQKTAGS
+254 AELLNKTTSTEQVGKSNSGA
-264 EPVAKQNGMTEKVTL
+264 EKVSL

-339 RVEIIFDELR
+339 RVEIIFDELK

-378 RQKQKLASTKH
+378 RQKQKLANTNH
-389 EKKHAKEFAGLLEG
+389 EKQQSTEFAGLLEE

>member
-22 KEKGLEVQSKSEDSS
+22 KEKGLEIQSKNENSS
-37 FDRTMRMENKKQPKT
+37 FDRTLRMENKQQPKT
-52 EKMNR
+52 EKTKR
-57 EEAPKEEKKEYI
+57 EEAPKEEKKEYN
-69 LSKQSVMKEEPIVKE
+69 LSKPSVTKEEPSVKK

-129 NVKLNELPAGE
+129 NIKLNELPAGE

-167 DKVTMPEQTMQVL
+167 DKVKMPEQTMQAL
-180 KVVETEICNIAKKQE
+180 KVVETETCNIAKKQE
-195 EPKNA
+195 ESK
-200 GFLKKENDEE
+200 DV
-210 ILKRTLDLEKNSA
+210 DLM
-223 KDSAKGSEKVQAKE
+223 
-237 LVQNEETVITN
+237 
-248 KSEMHG
+248 KSESDDVKVELPEVDSLSDSSSTG
-254 AELFQKTAGS
+254 AELLNKATSTDQIGKSNSGA
-264 EPVAKQNGMTEKVTL
+264 EKVTL

-306 LNPEKLGTLTVFMK
+306 LNPEKFGTLTVFMK

-378 RQKQKLASTKH
+378 RQKQKLASTPH
-389 EKKHAKEFAGLLEG
+389 EKQQSKEFAGLLEE